1 MCTLTFIPKAHGY
14 LLGMNRDELRNR
26 EIARAP
32 EVQKKGALDVVFPRE
47 SGGGTWIGANS
58 VGIGF
63 ALMNRN
69 SRQEVIKQRTR
80 GDVIPAILRTNEPR
94 HAVSAVFSMDPFG
107 MLPFSLVG
115 IFPMQKVIYEWQWDG
130 RAMRMRRFLWWSHHW
145 FSSGLSDEEATRTRN
160 VTCYEAWR
168 KRNAGSKEWLR
179 GLHASHLPE
188 QGAFSICVH
197 RPDASTVSY
206 TEIAYT
212 GHQLAMR
219 YHRGNPCEGLGQF
232 DREIVI
238 ATVDQS
244 LREPGPRAVNQ

>member
-14 LLGMNRDELRNR
+14 LLGMNRDEMRRR
-26 EIARAP
+26 EIARPPAV
-32 EVQKKGALDVVFPRE
+32 EKKGALDVVYPRE

-58 VGIGF
+58 LGIAF

-69 SRQEVIKQRTR
+69 SPQSAIKQRTR

-94 HAVSAVFSMDPFG
+94 HAASAVFSMDPFG
-107 MLPFSLVG
+107 MLPFSLIG
-115 IFPMQKVIYEWQWDG
+115 IFPAQKVIHEWQWDG

-145 FSSGLSDEEATRTRN
+145 FSSGLSDEEATRVRD

-168 KRNAGSKEWLR
+168 TRSAGSKEWLR

-188 QGAFSICVH
+188 QGPFSICVH

-206 TEIAYT
+206 TEIEFT
-212 GHQLAMR
+212 GSQLAMR
-219 YHRGNPCEGLGQF
+219 YHRGHPCESLGHF

-238 ATVDQS
+238 PAVDQS
-244 LREPGPRAVNQ
+244 FREPGSRAVNQ